1 MEGSSRANDGVVIQ
15 NNREDRDPADSV
27 QFEDTTLIHNVII
40 HVCDLGRA
48 IGSVEAAPRS
58 YRLVAERYLKSHSI
72 GLRAN
77 REQDQPSLTHRSR
90 LCRRYERVAQRDK
103 DDGLSLV
110 TNSDDG
116 ATITVSE
123 A

>member
-1 MEGSSRANDGVVIQ
+1 MEGSTRANDGVVIQ

-40 HVCDLGRA
+40 HVCD
-48 IGSVEAAPRS
+48 
-58 YRLVAERYLKSHSI
+58 Y
-72 GLRAN
+72 
-77 REQDQPSLTHRSR
+77 
-90 LCRRYERVAQRDK
+90 
-103 DDGLSLV
+103 
-110 TNSDDG
+110 G